1 MNLGTFDHSL
11 TCGQFALQN
20 VYPASN
26 YLADQDLQDPLE
38 VFNSGKFEWLGT
50 MLDFLWVLF
59 AMQNFYPASNY
70 QELKD
75 PLEIFNSGKFEWL
88 GDYAWLSLSTVCYAS
103 VHM

>member
-38 VFNSGKFEWLGT
+38 VFNSGKFEWLET
-50 MLDFLWVLF
+50 MLDFL
-59 AMQNFYPASNY
+59 
-70 QELKD
+70 
-75 PLEIFNSGKFEWL
+75 
-88 GDYAWLSLSTVCYAS
+88 
-103 VHM
+103 